1 MKVKKLRVKLQKECD
16 CRDGGGNH
24 DSWLQ
29 GKRGDISL
37 TGQGQDDK
45 TYKLWW
51 SWPKPLED
59 KLIINYKILNQDEV
73 FHIMDSITRDRQE
86 CYVVRNSSV
95 RLENFYQL
103 SLFKFLRGPSF
114 KVNDRYCGWL
124 QGLEGVIPKHE
135 LGNFE
140 LPSWFQSVDRF
151 DQEHKLYSTTKAIH
165 IIELF

>member
-1 MKVKKLRVKLQKECD
+1 MTNWDRDSNTWKTLYVKCSLDPFFFISFRKWKWKKLRVKLQKECD

-59 KLIINYKILNQDEV
+59 KLIINNKILNQDEV

-95 RLENFYQL
+95 RLENCENFYQL
-103 SLFKFLRGPSF
+103 LKFLRGPSF
-114 KVNDRYCGWL
+114 KVNDRYFG
-124 QGLEGVIPKHE
+124 
-135 LGNFE
+135 
-140 LPSWFQSVDRF
+140 
-151 DQEHKLYSTTKAIH
+151 
-165 IIELF
+165 

>member
-1 MKVKKLRVKLQKECD
+1 MTNWDRDSNTWKTLYVKCSLDPFFYISRLESESEKKLRVKLQKECD

-51 SWPKPLED
+51 SWTKPLED
-59 KLIINYKILNQDEV
+59 KLIINNKILNQDEV

-95 RLENFYQL
+95 RLENCEIFYQL
-103 SLFKFLRGPSF
+103 LKFLRSSSF
-114 KVNDRYCGWL
+114 KVNDRYYGWL
-124 QGLEGVIPKHE
+124 
-135 LGNFE
+135 
-140 LPSWFQSVDRF
+140 
-151 DQEHKLYSTTKAIH
+151 
-165 IIELF
+165 

>member
-1 MKVKKLRVKLQKECD
+1 MTNWDRDSNTWKTLYVKCSLDPFFYISRLESESEKKLRVKLQKECD

-59 KLIINYKILNQDEV
+59 KLIINNKILNQDEV

-95 RLENFYQL
+95 RLENCENFYQL
-103 SLFKFLRGPSF
+103 LKFLRGPSF
-114 KVNDRYCGWL
+114 KVNDRYFG
-124 QGLEGVIPKHE
+124 
-135 LGNFE
+135 
-140 LPSWFQSVDRF
+140 
-151 DQEHKLYSTTKAIH
+151 
-165 IIELF
+165 

>member
-1 MKVKKLRVKLQKECD
+1 MTNWDRDSNTWKTLYVKCSLDPFFYISRLESESEKKLRVKLQKECD

-95 RLENFYQL
+95 RLEIFTNFHFL
-103 SLFKFLRGPSF
+103 SSYE
-114 KVNDRYCGWL
+114 V
-124 QGLEGVIPKHE
+124 
-135 LGNFE
+135 
-140 LPSWFQSVDRF
+140 LPL
-151 DQEHKLYSTTKAIH
+151 K
-165 IIELF
+165 

>member
-1 MKVKKLRVKLQKECD
+1 MTNWDRDSNTWKTLYVKCSLDPFFYISRLESESEKKLRVKLQKECD

-59 KLIINYKILNQDEV
+59 KLIINNKILNQDEV

-95 RLENFYQL
+95 RLENCEHFYQL
-103 SLFKFLRGPSF
+103 LKFLRGPSF
-114 KVNDRYCGWL
+114 KVNDRYFG
-124 QGLEGVIPKHE
+124 
-135 LGNFE
+135 
-140 LPSWFQSVDRF
+140 
-151 DQEHKLYSTTKAIH
+151 
-165 IIELF
+165 

>member
-1 MKVKKLRVKLQKECD
+1 MTNWDRDSNTWKTLYVKCSLDPFFYISRLESESEKKLRVKLQKECD

-59 KLIINYKILNQDEV
+59 KLIINNKILNQDEV

-95 RLENFYQL
+95 RLEIFTNFHFL
-103 SLFKFLRGPSF
+103 SSYE
-114 KVNDRYCGWL
+114 V
-124 QGLEGVIPKHE
+124 
-135 LGNFE
+135 
-140 LPSWFQSVDRF
+140 LPL
-151 DQEHKLYSTTKAIH
+151 K
-165 IIELF
+165 

>member
-1 MKVKKLRVKLQKECD
+1 MTNWDWDSNTWKTLYVKCSLDPFFYISRLESESEKKLRVKLQKECD

-59 KLIINYKILNQDEV
+59 KLIINNKILNQDEV

-95 RLENFYQL
+95 RLENCENFYQL
-103 SLFKFLRGPSF
+103 LKFLRGPSF
-114 KVNDRYCGWL
+114 KVNDRYFG
-124 QGLEGVIPKHE
+124 
-135 LGNFE
+135 
-140 LPSWFQSVDRF
+140 
-151 DQEHKLYSTTKAIH
+151 
-165 IIELF
+165 

>member
-1 MKVKKLRVKLQKECD
+1 MTNWDRDSNTWKTLYVKCSLDPFFYISRLESESEKKLRVKLQKECD

-59 KLIINYKILNQDEV
+59 KLIINNKILNQDEV

-95 RLENFYQL
+95 RLENCENFYQL
-103 SLFKFLRGPSF
+103 LKFLRGPSF
-114 KVNDRYCGWL
+114 KVNDRYFGWL
-124 QGLEGVIPKHE
+124 
-135 LGNFE
+135 
-140 LPSWFQSVDRF
+140 
-151 DQEHKLYSTTKAIH
+151 
-165 IIELF
+165 

>member
-1 MKVKKLRVKLQKECD
+1 MTNWDRDSNTWKTLYVKCSLDPFFYISRLESESEKKLRVKLQKECD

-59 KLIINYKILNQDEV
+59 KLIINNKILNQDEV

-95 RLENFYQL
+95 RLENCENFYPL
-103 SLFKFLRGPSF
+103 LKFLRGPSF
-114 KVNDRYCGWL
+114 KVNDRYFG
-124 QGLEGVIPKHE
+124 
-135 LGNFE
+135 
-140 LPSWFQSVDRF
+140 
-151 DQEHKLYSTTKAIH
+151 
-165 IIELF
+165 

>member
-1 MKVKKLRVKLQKECD
+1 MTNWDRDSNTWKTLYVKCSLDPFFYISRLESESEKKLRVKLQKECD

-51 SWPKPLED
+51 SWTKPLED
-59 KLIINYKILNQDEV
+59 KLIINNKILNQDEV

-95 RLENFYQL
+95 RLENCENFYQL
-103 SLFKFLRGPSF
+103 LKFLRGPSF
-114 KVNDRYCGWL
+114 KVNDRYFG
-124 QGLEGVIPKHE
+124 
-135 LGNFE
+135 
-140 LPSWFQSVDRF
+140 
-151 DQEHKLYSTTKAIH
+151 
-165 IIELF
+165 

>member
-1 MKVKKLRVKLQKECD
+1 MTNWDWDSNTWKTLYVKCSLDPFFFISFRKWKWKKLRVKLQKECD

-59 KLIINYKILNQDEV
+59 KLIINNKILNQDEV

-95 RLENFYQL
+95 RLENCENFYQL
-103 SLFKFLRGPSF
+103 LKFLRGPSF
-114 KVNDRYCGWL
+114 KVNDRYFG
-124 QGLEGVIPKHE
+124 
-135 LGNFE
+135 
-140 LPSWFQSVDRF
+140 
-151 DQEHKLYSTTKAIH
+151 
-165 IIELF
+165 

>member
-1 MKVKKLRVKLQKECD
+1 MTNWDWDSNTWKTLYVKCSLDPFFYISRLESESEKKLRVKLQKECD

-59 KLIINYKILNQDEV
+59 KLIINNKILNQDEV

-95 RLENFYQL
+95 RLENCENFYQL
-103 SLFKFLRGPSF
+103 LKFLRGPSF
-114 KVNDRYCGWL
+114 KVNDRYFGWL
-124 QGLEGVIPKHE
+124 
-135 LGNFE
+135 
-140 LPSWFQSVDRF
+140 
-151 DQEHKLYSTTKAIH
+151 
-165 IIELF
+165 

>member
-1 MKVKKLRVKLQKECD
+1 MTNWDWDSNTWKTLYVKCSLDPFFYISRLESESEKKLRVKLQKECD

-59 KLIINYKILNQDEV
+59 KLIINNKILNQDEV

-95 RLENFYQL
+95 RLKNCENFYQL
-103 SLFKFLRGPSF
+103 LKFLRGPSF
-114 KVNDRYCGWL
+114 KVNDRYF
-124 QGLEGVIPKHE
+124 GL
-135 LGNFE
+135 L
-140 LPSWFQSVDRF
+140 
-151 DQEHKLYSTTKAIH
+151 
-165 IIELF
+165 

>member
-1 MKVKKLRVKLQKECD
+1 MTNWDRDSNTWKTLYVKCSLDPFFYISRLESESEKKLRVKLQKECD

-59 KLIINYKILNQDEV
+59 KLIINNKILNQDEV

-95 RLENFYQL
+95 RLENCENFYQL
-103 SLFKFLRGPSF
+103 SLLKFLRGPSF
-114 KVNDRYCGWL
+114 KVNDRYFGWL
-124 QGLEGVIPKHE
+124 
-135 LGNFE
+135 
-140 LPSWFQSVDRF
+140 
-151 DQEHKLYSTTKAIH
+151 
-165 IIELF
+165 